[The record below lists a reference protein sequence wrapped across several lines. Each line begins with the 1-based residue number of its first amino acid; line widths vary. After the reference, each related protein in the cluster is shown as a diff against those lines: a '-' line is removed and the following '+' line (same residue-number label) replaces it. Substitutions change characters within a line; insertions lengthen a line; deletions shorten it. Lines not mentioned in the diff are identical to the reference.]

1 MVYLISK
8 YLLESA
14 IVGGCSVVFILRASR
29 PPKIGVIA
37 IGFTNFSAGALKM
50 DSTGF
55 GAQKR
60 FLR

>member
-8 YLLESA
+8 YLQSA
-14 IVGGCSVVFILRASR
+14 IVGGCSVVFILRAR

-37 IGFTNFSAGALKM
+37 IGFTNFSAGALRM